1 MAQQSKKPSLA
12 DPSVTTAEYLMFLNR
27 DYTAQ
32 ARVAGDPESAS
43 LDVGAAFVPMD
54 SSNLEFSA
62 RGSAGV
68 DRPNIGS
75 VSVGND
81 MFNLSRRL
89 EDAKVA
95 RGGMTTTDTGG
106 LNLGDLI
113 RMYYQQS
120 SQPGNRD
127 LKKESFG
134 ADVDFGPV
142 KLYANRNTS
151 SQEGVSE
158 ENAPYYGNTRF
169 DNEKDNVGFNFRL
182 PVGSEE
188 DGGAFT
194 GGVGRTYETQKGPQ
208 QLRQE
213 TRPMDRPPNIT
224 RFRGGY
230 EGKLGTG
237 ILSVDGNLID
247 VRGIGTESSLGGS
260 YTVNDL
266 FGFGGKLSAEGFY
279 KNPMGGKRS
288 VGGGFKYKV
297 NL

>member
-12 DPSVTTAEYLMFLNR
+12 DPNVSTAEYLMFLGR
-27 DYTAQ
+27 EYTAQ
-32 ARVAGDPESAS
+32 ARVAGNPDSS
-43 LDVGAAFVPMD
+43 SIDVGAAFVPMD

-62 RGSAGV
+62 RGSAGL
-68 DRPNIGS
+68 DRPKMGS
-75 VSVGND
+75 LSVGNKL
-81 MFNLSRRL
+81 FNLSRKY
-89 EDAKVA
+89 EDSLL
-95 RGGMTTTDTGG
+95 GSTTTDTGEVDFG
-106 LNLGDLI
+106 PVKG
-113 RMYYQQS
+113 YYQQS
-120 SQPGNRD
+120 SQPGNQD
-127 LKKESFG
+127 LQNKSYG
-134 ADVDFGPV
+134 VNAGFGPV

-237 ILSVDGNLID
+237 ILSVDGNRTN
-247 VRGIGTESSLGGS
+247 VRGFGTESSLGGS
-260 YTVNDL
+260 YNVRDPL
-266 FGFGGKLSAEGFY
+266 GFGGELSARGSYNNPIGGESAAEAFIRY
-279 KNPMGGKRS
+279 KL
-288 VGGGFKYKV
+288 

>member
-12 DPSVTTAEYLMFLNR
+12 DPNVSTAEYLMFLGR

-32 ARVAGDPESAS
+32 ARVAGNPGSS
-43 LDVGAAFVPMD
+43 SMDVGAALVPMN
-54 SSNLEFSA
+54 SSNLELSA
-62 RGSAGV
+62 RASAGLNS
-68 DRPNIGS
+68 PNKFA
-75 VSVGND
+75 VSVGNE

-89 EDAKVA
+89 QDAKVS

-106 LNLGDLI
+106 VNFGPVKG
-113 RMYYQQS
+113 YYQQS
-120 SQPGNRD
+120 SQPGNQD
-127 LKKESFG
+127 LQNKSYG
-134 ADVDFGPV
+134 VNAGFGPV

-158 ENAPYYGNTRF
+158 ENVPYYDTTRF

-213 TRPMDRPPNIT
+213 TRPMDRPPNVT

-237 ILSVDGNLID
+237 ILGVGGSLTD
-247 VRGIGTESSLGGS
+247 VRGVGTESSLEGS
-260 YTVNDL
+260 YNVRDPL
-266 FGFGGKLSAEGFY
+266 GFGGELSARGSY
-279 KNPMGGKRS
+279 NNPIGGESAAQALINYRMK
-288 VGGGFKYKV
+288 F
-297 NL
+297 

>member
-1 MAQQSKKPSLA
+1 MAQQSKKPTLA
-12 DPSVTTAEYLMFLNR
+12 DMSAAEYLMFLGRN
-27 DYTAQ
+27 YTAQ

-89 EDAKVA
+89 QDAKA
-95 RGGMTTTDTGG
+95 SQGGMTTTDTGG

-127 LKKESFG
+127 LKKKSFG

-208 QLRQE
+208 QLRQD
-213 TRPMDRPPNIT
+213 TRPMAQSPNIT
-224 RFRGGY
+224 RFGGGY
-230 EGKLGTG
+230 EGKVGPG
-237 ILSVDGNLID
+237 ILGVGGNLTN
-247 VRGIGTESSLGGS
+247 VRGVGTESSLGGS
-260 YTVNDL
+260 YNVNDP
-266 FGFGGKLSAEGFY
+266 FGFGGKLSATGSY
-279 KNPMGGKRS
+279 NNPIDEKSDVRALLNYGMK
-288 VGGGFKYKV
+288 F
-297 NL
+297 

>member
-12 DPSVTTAEYLMFLNR
+12 DPNVSAAEYMMFLGR

-32 ARVAGDPESAS
+32 ARVAGNPESS
-43 LDVGAAFVPMD
+43 SIDVGAAFVPMD

-62 RGSAGV
+62 RGSAGL

-75 VSVGND
+75 FSVGND

-89 EDAKVA
+89 QDAKVSQ
-95 RGGMTTTDTGG
+95 GGMTITDTGEVDFG
-106 LNLGDLI
+106 PVKG
-113 RMYYQQS
+113 YYQQS
-120 SQPGNRD
+120 SQPGNQD
-127 LKKESFG
+127 LQNKSYG
-134 ADVDFGPV
+134 VNAGFGPV

-208 QLRQE
+208 QLRQD
-213 TRPMDRPPNIT
+213 TRPMAQSPNIT
-224 RFRGGY
+224 RFGGGY
-230 EGKLGTG
+230 EGKVGPG
-237 ILSVDGNLID
+237 ILGVGGSLTD
-247 VRGIGTESSLGGS
+247 VRGVGTESSLRGS
-260 YTVNDL
+260 YNVRDPL
-266 FGFGGKLSAEGFY
+266 GFGGELSARGSY
-279 KNPMGGKRS
+279 NNPIGGESAAQALINYRMK
-288 VGGGFKYKV
+288 F
-297 NL
+297 